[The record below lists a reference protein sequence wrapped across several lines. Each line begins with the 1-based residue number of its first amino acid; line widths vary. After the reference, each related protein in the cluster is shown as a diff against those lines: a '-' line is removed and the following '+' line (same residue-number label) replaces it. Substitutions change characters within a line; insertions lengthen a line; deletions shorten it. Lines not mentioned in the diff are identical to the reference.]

1 MKRYNKAIEQKKT
14 ALPYYRIGETLMA
27 LGQLTEA
34 KQAYETCLELDG
46 NFVGVHLQLA
56 EIYEKEENHSKE
68 QSHMVQAMKEEPLH
82 INMEYL
88 AQLSVKVELQEELLA
103 ELERLAGEVPEIWRL
118 DAIAYVYGA
127 MNEIDKEKEQIEQ
140 AIQLDGEHTEVL
152 YHYANVLV
160 KKEMQKQWKLQ

>member
-1 MKRYNKAIEQKKT
+1 MET
-14 ALPYYRIGETLMA
+14 VLPYYRIGETLMA

-56 EIYEKEENHSKE
+56 EIYEKEENRSKE

-88 AQLSVKVELQEELLA
+88 AQLSVDMNLQEELLT
-103 ELERLAGEVPEIWRL
+103 ELEQLVDEVPEIWRL

-127 MNEIDKEKEQIEQ
+127 MNEIDKEQ
-140 AIQLDGEHTEVL
+140 AQVEYALQLDGEHIEVL
-152 YHYANVLV
+152 YHYAKVLV
-160 KKEMQKQWKLQ
+160 KKEM